1 MILEVLG
8 IILLVFVFMLI
19 GYYYALNRWS
29 VKEVIKAAKTNL
41 ELNEQL
47 TKINNEQLNQINNGN
62 NTIKK
67 NRDWYIIQLRTIG
80 NYVKE
85 KYSDNLINNQINLML
100 GSDLEQTEFVND
112 EKKEYD
118 IDEILDKI
126 NEYGIDSLTIDEL
139 EFLKGDID

>member
-1 MILEVLG
+1 MLEILG
-8 IILLVFVFMLI
+8 IILLSFIFMII
-19 GYYYALNRWS
+19 GYKFALIRWS
-29 VKEVIKAAKTNL
+29 VKNLIKSTKTNL

-47 TKINNEQLNQINNGN
+47 TKINNDQLNQINISNS
-62 NTIKK
+62 TIKK

-85 KYSDNLINNQINLML
+85 KYSDNMITNQINLML
-100 GSDLEQTEFVND
+100 GSDLEQTEFIKD
-112 EKKEYD
+112 DKKKYN
-118 IDEILDKI
+118 IDDILDKI

>member
-19 GYYYALNRWS
+19 GYYFALTRWS
-29 VKEVIKAAKTNL
+29 VKDLVKATKTNL
-41 ELNEQL
+41 EINEQL
-47 TKINNEQLNQINNGN
+47 TKINNEQLRQINNGN
-62 NTIKK
+62 ETLKK

-85 KYSDNLINNQINLML
+85 KYSDDLINNQISLMV
-100 GSDLEQTEFVND
+100 GSDLEQRKFISD

-126 NEYGIDSLTIDEL
+126 DEYGIDSLTIDEL

>member
-8 IILLVFVFMLI
+8 IILLVFVFMII
-19 GYYYALNRWS
+19 GYYYALDRWS

-47 TKINNEQLNQINNGN
+47 TKINNEQINQINNAN

-85 KYSDNLINNQINLML
+85 KYSDNLINNQINFML
-100 GSDLEQTEFVND
+100 GSDLEQTEFVNN